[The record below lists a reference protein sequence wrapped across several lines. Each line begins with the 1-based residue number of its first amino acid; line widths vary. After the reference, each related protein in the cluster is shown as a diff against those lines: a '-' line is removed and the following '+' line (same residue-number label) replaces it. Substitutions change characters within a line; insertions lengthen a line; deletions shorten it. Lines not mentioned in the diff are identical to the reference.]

1 MSDTPFMPKATAVW
15 LVENTTL
22 TFKQIAE
29 FCNLHELEI
38 KGIADGDVAKGIKA
52 YNPILAGQVSRE
64 EIELC
69 SKNPDKKLSLLK
81 KVEEVEVKE
90 RKKPKYTPL
99 SKRQDRP
106 DAILWLC
113 KNASEL
119 TDGQISKLVGSTKGT
134 VSLIRKRS
142 YWNFSNLKPR
152 DPVILA
158 LCTQEAFQKSLEK
171 AKRRV
176 EREKKAKIREEKKAQ
191 AASVQTNKVS
201 NDNNHE
207 NQLEVFIKIDVK
219 DNNVEQ
225 AIRVLKRKLQKEG
238 FFKVMKMKSTYEK
251 PSEKK
256 KGFKQK
262 ILKELRNCK
271 NLRIGINF
279 IMRGLTMPSGK
290 VKWFN
295 SKKGYGFITDNET
308 QKDIFLHVSALE
320 KSKLRVLKEE
330 QTIVYD
336 IKEEKDKLQAINI
349 KKK

>member
-1 MSDTPFMPKATAVW
+1 MPETPFMPKATAVW

-52 YNPILAGQVSRE
+52 YNPILAGQLSRE
-64 EIELC
+64 EIEKC
-69 SKNPDKKLSLLK
+69 SKDPTKELKLLK
-81 KVEEVEVKE
+81 KIEEVQLKE

-171 AKRRV
+171 AKEELR
-176 EREKKAKIREEKKAQ
+176 ERKKLKLERKKKLKQ
-191 AASVQTNKVS
+191 LLSRQIIDQMLT
-201 NDNNHE
+201 NHE
-207 NQLEVFIKIDVK
+207 INWRFL
-219 DNNVEQ
+219 
-225 AIRVLKRKLQKEG
+225 LK
-238 FFKVMKMKSTYEK
+238 
-251 PSEKK
+251 
-256 KGFKQK
+256 
-262 ILKELRNCK
+262 
-271 NLRIGINF
+271 
-279 IMRGLTMPSGK
+279 
-290 VKWFN
+290 
-295 SKKGYGFITDNET
+295 
-308 QKDIFLHVSALE
+308 
-320 KSKLRVLKEE
+320 
-330 QTIVYD
+330 
-336 IKEEKDKLQAINI
+336 
-349 KKK
+349 